1 MQEVESKSGNHF
13 FIFNQQPILDMDLS
27 NALSGLKG
35 PGSSSEKKEAIKA
48 QVSNEIAM
56 QNAQTLI
63 SNATNK
69 CYKACVT
76 SPSTSL
82 SSKEET
88 CVTRCLER
96 YFEAFNI
103 VR

>member
-1 MQEVESKSGNHF
+1 
-13 FIFNQQPILDMDLS
+13 MDLS

-35 PGSSSEKKEAIKA
+35 PGSSAEKKEALKA

-69 CYKACVT
+69 CYKAVSIT
-76 SPSTSL
+76 SAEFTNLRLASYNR
-82 SSKEET
+82 EEK
-88 CVTRCLER
+88 
-96 YFEAFNI
+96 I
-103 VR
+103 GI